1 MANLS
6 PKTGISI
13 VDLTC
18 LPRTGIKGKDLS
30 PWIQTTGYDI
40 GAESNR
46 AYLQS
51 DGMLVARL
59 SPGELMLLADP
70 SDPSDE
76 MMAFSLED
84 DYQCYSVRRQDSH
97 YWFSLAGAL
106 CSDMFAKLCVDLSGA
121 NFQNHS
127 IADIRREQVFAKDY
141 ASVGGNTW
149 SCLAEIYLSGQ
160 TCLLIQPADFIHSQ
174 GLNATGWATS
184 VGVDQTSFN
193 PRRHPV
199 FEISND
205 RAACNYPSS
214 RYRLCA
220 ALLSAW

>member
-106 CSDMFAKLCVDLSGA
+106 CSDMFAKLCGVDLSGA

-127 IADIRREQVFAKDY
+127 IEQTSVARTSAIILRHDIDY
-141 ASVGGNTW
+141 APRFYLLGDSSTRQYMW
-149 SCLAEIYLSGQ
+149 SCLADAMNEYDDTVIL
-160 TCLLIQPADFIHSQ
+160 
-174 GLNATGWATS
+174 
-184 VGVDQTSFN
+184 
-193 PRRHPV
+193 
-199 FEISND
+199 E
-205 RAACNYPSS
+205 
-214 RYRLCA
+214 
-220 ALLSAW
+220 